1 MMNSPPDE
9 FAVRATDLSVDLG
22 GNRVLDGLD
31 LTVRRGRITG
41 LLGPSGGG
49 KTTLM
54 RTLAGVQRH
63 TGTATVLGLPA
74 GHRRLRDRVG
84 YVTQSS
90 SVYADLTA
98 RQNVA
103 YFAALYGRPA
113 SAVAETLE
121 AVDLSDKAD
130 ARVRDLSGG
139 QQGRVSLACALVAGP
154 ELLILDEPTVGLD
167 PVLRVALWERFR
179 ALAEAGTTILVS
191 SHVMDEA
198 DRCDDIALIR
208 SGRVIA
214 AGTLDELRERTGRRN
229 MEDVFLV
236 VVADDTG
243 GTGTRP
249 DDTRGPDPRPDD
261 TGSAA

>member
-1 MMNSPPDE
+1 MNSPSDE
-9 FAVRATDLSVDLG
+9 LAVGVENLSVHLG
-22 GNRVLDGLD
+22 GARILDSVSFA
-31 LTVRRGRITG
+31 VRRGRITG

-54 RTLAGVQRH
+54 RALAGVQRH

-74 GHRRLRDRVG
+74 GDRRLRDRVG
-84 YVTQSS
+84 YVTQSR

-113 SAVAETLE
+113 RTVAETL
-121 AVDLSDKAD
+121 ATVDLADKAD

-139 QQGRVSLACALVAGP
+139 QRGRVSLACALVAEP
-154 ELLILDEPTVGLD
+154 KLLLLDEPTVGLD

-179 ALAEAGTTILVS
+179 DLSEGGTTLLIS

-198 DRCDDIALIR
+198 DRCHDILLLRA
-208 SGRVIA
+208 GRVVGS
-214 AGTLDELRERTGRRN
+214 GTPVEFHERTGHRN
-229 MEDVFLV
+229 MEDAFLAV
-236 VVADDTG
+236 IADA
-243 GTGTRP
+243 
-249 DDTRGPDPRPDD
+249 DD